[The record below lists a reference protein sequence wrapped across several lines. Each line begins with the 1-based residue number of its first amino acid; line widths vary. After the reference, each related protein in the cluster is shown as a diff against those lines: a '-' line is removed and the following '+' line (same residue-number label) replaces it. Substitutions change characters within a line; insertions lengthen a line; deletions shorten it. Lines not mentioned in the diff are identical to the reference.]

1 MLELFTYPAAF
12 GAPAASPFCVKA
24 MCLLKASEADWKAI
38 VTSDPRNAPKAKLP
52 YLRDGETLI
61 PDSDEIRDYLE
72 YKYSFDFDDGLSQE
86 ERAIS
91 RAVIRMA
98 EENLYF
104 VLVCNRWIDDD
115 NWAVARKVLFRGIP
129 KPLFGFVTRQVRK
142 TAIASLIG
150 QGMGRHSAKER
161 AARASKDLDAIAV
174 LLGDKEYLFGNTPT
188 AADYSVIPILQGL
201 ATSDVETPSSILVTR
216 NVKLM
221 AYIERGVGTIYP
233 S

>member
-216 NVKLM
+216 NEKLM